1 MDSWLVILPP
11 ALAIGLAVV
20 TRHAIGALLVG
31 VWVGWIIATGELAG
45 GTGAAVSQLV
55 AVFGDPGQTSVV
67 LFTLLMGSFL
77 EIVTRCG
84 GIAGF
89 LVWLQR
95 WPWTG
100 TRRGAELL
108 AAGLG
113 LGVFVEST
121 VTCLV
126 VGSVGRPVFDRL
138 GITREKLAYICDSTS
153 APVCM
158 LIPFN
163 SWGGLILGLLTAQ
176 SIPGTQPMGLFLAA
190 VPLNFYAL
198 LTVLLVFAVA
208 VTGRDLGPM
217 KGAAARARQQ
227 TGAMETP
234 GDNEN
239 RFGPASPTNQARLLV
254 LPLAAM
260 VGTVFTSLAVT
271 GRASVREANLDA
283 PRLLDYLNGASGSTA
298 VLWGV
303 LVALILAGILALIAE
318 RGQPPRLLD
327 LAFAGAGTMLPIATL
342 LVLAFAIGDVCDIL
356 GTGEFLA
363 AQAAPHLTA
372 SVAAPVAFLTT
383 GLIAFSIGTS
393 WGTFAIMIPL
403 AVPLALTMTAAGD
416 PVSVPL
422 MVSAVLG
429 GGVFG
434 DHCSPISDTSLISS
448 VAAGCDHIDHVRT
461 QLPYALLAAA
471 GTVVL
476 YLVAGPVM
484 AVAG

>member
-1 MDSWLVILPP
+1 
-11 ALAIGLAVV
+11 
-20 TRHAIGALLVG
+20 
-31 VWVGWIIATGELAG
+31 
-45 GTGAAVSQLV
+45 
-55 AVFGDPGQTSVV
+55 
-67 LFTLLMGSFL
+67 
-77 EIVTRCG
+77 
-84 GIAGF
+84 
-89 LVWLQR
+89 
-95 WPWTG
+95 
-100 TRRGAELL
+100 
-108 AAGLG
+108 
-113 LGVFVEST
+113 
-121 VTCLV
+121 
-126 VGSVGRPVFDRL
+126 
-138 GITREKLAYICDSTS
+138 
-153 APVCM
+153 
-158 LIPFN
+158 
-163 SWGGLILGLLTAQ
+163 
-176 SIPGTQPMGLFLAA
+176 
-190 VPLNFYAL
+190 
-198 LTVLLVFAVA
+198 
-208 VTGRDLGPM
+208 
-217 KGAAARARQQ
+217 
-227 TGAMETP
+227 
-234 GDNEN
+234 
-239 RFGPASPTNQARLLV
+239 
-254 LPLAAM
+254 M

-303 LVALILAGILALIAE
+303 LVALILAGIIALIAE

-342 LVLAFAIGDVCDIL
+342 LVLAFAIGAVGDTL

-461 QLPYALLAAA
+461 QLPYALLTAA